1 MGPMPVG
8 GFLDSFPTLVFVVA
22 HVVFLLVGVW
32 ALRSATQSR
41 LPFASAFWLY
51 IVSQVGFLAVFSG
64 FLTLKMGVLLEQTLM
79 LIFVVLLVR
88 RSASNP

>member
-1 MGPMPVG
+1 MPVG
-8 GFLDSFPTLVFVVA
+8 
-22 HVVFLLVGVW
+22 
-32 ALRSATQSR
+32 
-41 LPFASAFWLY
+41 
-51 IVSQVGFLAVFSG
+51 GFLAVFSG